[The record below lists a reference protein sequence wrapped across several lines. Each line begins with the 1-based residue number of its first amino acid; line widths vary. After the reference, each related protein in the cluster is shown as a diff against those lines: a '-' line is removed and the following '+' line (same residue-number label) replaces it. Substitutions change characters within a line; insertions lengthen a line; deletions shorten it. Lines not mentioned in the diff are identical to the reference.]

1 MLQFLLLAFFS
12 FLFPAVA
19 EASPEA
25 AAAKITSAR
34 LRATPL
40 VVRTPEGER
49 QVILAEIDS
58 EGLNDAN
65 FRLTKSDWPKP
76 VEIRTGEIAKGKQIV
91 KLYVPVA
98 LTDGPVQASLESSGE
113 RQNLPEVR
121 LTVPRKWM
129 VYLVQH
135 THTDIGYT
143 RPQTEILPEHLRY
156 IDYALDF
163 CDLTDSY
170 PDDARF
176 RWTCEVSWTVRE
188 YLKRRPPS
196 QIERLKKRI
205 AEGRIELTGMFL
217 NMSDIA
223 DENILAASL
232 QPLRQIEAVV
242 GKTIRT
248 AMQDDVNGA
257 AWCLPDYFTSIGIKY
272 LTMGINKTR
281 SLLPFDKPT
290 AFWWESPSG
299 KRILAFRPDH
309 YMTGNFWKIHE
320 GRVDLMEPGIS
331 DYLNKLA
338 DAKYPFDRIAVQFS
352 GYSTD
357 NSPPARK
364 ECDLVKTWAEMY
376 AWPKL
381 RIATAGEFPEYV
393 EKSHAGELSVH
404 RQAWPDWW
412 TDGFG
417 SAARETAAARETQA
431 AMQVNEGLL
440 AIAAALGAKLPVGE
454 VERAGAIQEALLF
467 YDEHTFGA
475 AESISDPLAENTMVQ
490 WGEKSSYA
498 WEAVKSAGMLREEAL
513 GLLQGFVP
521 RSEAATIAV
530 FNTLGWERSGL
541 VPAFIDHEIMPR
553 DRKSRIV
560 DSQSG
565 EEIPA
570 QLLRS
575 RAEGS
580 YWSFWVKNVP
590 PLGFRTYRIMV
601 SQDKSSKPAGI
612 ITKSNVLENSF
623 YKIEVSPLSGAVVSL
638 LDKESNRELVDAR
651 APWQM
656 GQFVYERAVDRGDFN
671 KSSFPKDHPFQRTSL
686 RKVQIGDVTGGPIW
700 KSLQIKAEAD
710 GCAEPGG
717 VKLEIRLYET
727 EKRVEFYFT
736 VRKSP
741 VTVPEAV
748 YIAFPFNAPDGKIVF
763 ETQGGVVT
771 PGENQLPGSASD
783 WQTFQNFVAVRNR
796 SGQII
801 LGSDQAPLVQ
811 LGEINLGKWQPVTR
825 VGKPYVYSWVMNNY
839 WFTNFPAS
847 QHGEFRWSYYLTSIG
862 ESTNAKAVEF
872 GWSSRVRLVARVLT
886 AGPAGT
892 GMPSL
897 SVLRLNSPN
906 VVLVSA
912 RPARDGHGII
922 VHLREVEGKAI
933 VAKFL
938 SSVPEVVIKS
948 VAEVNALEETLKEA
962 TSDIAFSPYEVK
974 FLRLVTK

>member
-1 MLQFLLLAFFS
+1 
-12 FLFPAVA
+12 
-19 EASPEA
+19 
-25 AAAKITSAR
+25 
-34 LRATPL
+34 
-40 VVRTPEGER
+40 
-49 QVILAEIDS
+49 
-58 EGLNDAN
+58 
-65 FRLTKSDWPKP
+65 
-76 VEIRTGEIAKGKQIV
+76 
-91 KLYVPVA
+91 
-98 LTDGPVQASLESSGE
+98 
-113 RQNLPEVR
+113 
-121 LTVPRKWM
+121 
-129 VYLVQH
+129 
-135 THTDIGYT
+135 
-143 RPQTEILPEHLRY
+143 
-156 IDYALDF
+156 
-163 CDLTDSY
+163 
-170 PDDARF
+170 
-176 RWTCEVSWTVRE
+176 
-188 YLKRRPPS
+188 
-196 QIERLKKRI
+196 
-205 AEGRIELTGMFL
+205 
-217 NMSDIA
+217 
-223 DENILAASL
+223 
-232 QPLRQIEAVV
+232 
-242 GKTIRT
+242 
-248 AMQDDVNGA
+248 
-257 AWCLPDYFTSIGIKY
+257 
-272 LTMGINKTR
+272 
-281 SLLPFDKPT
+281 
-290 AFWWESPSG
+290 
-299 KRILAFRPDH
+299 
-309 YMTGNFWKIHE
+309 
-320 GRVDLMEPGIS
+320 VDLMEPGIS

-338 DAKYPFDRIAVQFS
+338 DAAYPFDRIAVQFS

-381 RIATAGEFPEYV
+381 RIATVGEFPEYV
-393 EKSHAGELSVH
+393 EKSHAGDLSVH

-454 VERAGAIQEALLF
+454 MERTAAIEEALLF

-475 AESISDPLAENTMVQ
+475 AESISDPLAENTKVQ

-521 RSEAATIAV
+521 RSEAATIAF
-530 FNTLGWERSGL
+530 FNTLGWARSGP
-541 VPAFIDHEIMPR
+541 VPAFIDHEIMPK

-560 DSQSG
+560 DSRSG

-580 YWSFWVKNVP
+580 YWAFWVKNVP

-601 SQDKSSKPAGI
+601 SPEESSKPTGS

-623 YKIEVSPLSGAVVSL
+623 YKVEVSPLSGAVVSL
-638 LDKESNRELVDAR
+638 MDKESNHELVDAH

-656 GQFVYERAVDRGDFN
+656 GQLIYERAVDRGDFN

-686 RKVQIGDVTGGPIW
+686 RKVQIGEVMGGPIW
-700 KSLQIKAEAD
+700 KSLQITAEAD
-710 GCAEPGG
+710 GFAEPGG
-717 VKLEIRLYET
+717 VKLEIRLYAT
-727 EKRVEFYFT
+727 EKRVEFLFT

-741 VTVPEAV
+741 VTAPEAV
-748 YIAFPFNAPDGKIVF
+748 YVAFPFNAPDGKIVF
-763 ETQGGVVT
+763 ETQGGVVA

-825 VGKPYVYSWVMNNY
+825 VEKPYVYSWVMNNY

-847 QHGEFRWSYYLTSIG
+847 QDGEFRWSYYLTSMG
-862 ESTNAKAVEF
+862 EGSNAKAVDF
-872 GWSSRVRLVARVLT
+872 GWSSRVPLVARVLT
-886 AGPAGT
+886 AGPAGR

-897 SVLRLNSPN
+897 AVLRLNLPN
-906 VVLVSA
+906 VALVSA
-912 RPARDGHGII
+912 RPARDGNGII
-922 VHLREVEGKAI
+922 VHLREVDGKAV
-933 VAKFL
+933 VAKL
-938 SSVPEVVIKS
+938 SSSAPEVVIKS

-962 TSDIAFSPYEVK
+962 TSDIAFAPYEVK
-974 FLRLVTK
+974 FLRLITK